1 LFLPAAALKLDDSD
15 VGGRRAMRIFPL
27 ILGLA
32 ASAVMT
38 SASLRAEDAVNAPV
52 YLVAYFEVAPSAAA
66 QTADLLRQYA
76 GASRTEDGN
85 TSLDAFQE
93 IGRPNRFAIVEAW
106 RDKKAVEAHNS
117 SAATSTLRDRLQPLL
132 ASPLDVRP
140 SGALS
145 IAAPK
150 GPAGA
155 DVIFVLTHV
164 DVVPTGKDQGIV
176 LVKELAEA
184 GRKDPTNLQFDVL
197 QQDSRPNHFTLAEA
211 WRGRSAFEANV
222 TAAHTKDFRQKLTPL
237 SGALYDERLYQ
248 ALR

>member
-1 LFLPAAALKLDDSD
+1 
-15 VGGRRAMRIFPL
+15 MRIFLL

-32 ASAVMT
+32 ASAVMA

-52 YLVAYFEVAPSAAA
+52 YLVAYFEVAPAAAA
-66 QTADLLRQYA
+66 QTADMLRQYA
-76 GASRTEDGN
+76 GASRAEDGN
-85 TSLDAFQE
+85 ASLDSFEE

-106 RDKKAVEAHNS
+106 RDKKAAEAHGS
-117 SAATSTLRDRLQPLL
+117 SAAASALRERLQPLL

-145 IAAPK
+145 VAAPK
-150 GPAGA
+150 RPAGA
-155 DVIFVLTHV
+155 DAVFVLTHV

-184 GRKDPTNLQFDVL
+184 GRKDAANLQFDVL
-197 QQDSRPNHFTLAEA
+197 QQDSRPNHFTLVEA
-211 WRGRSAFEANV
+211 WRDRSAFDANI
-222 TAAHTKDFRQKLTPL
+222 TAAHAKDFRQKLTPL

>member
-1 LFLPAAALKLDDSD
+1 
-15 VGGRRAMRIFPL
+15 MRIFPL
-27 ILGLA
+27 ILGLS
-32 ASAVMT
+32 ASALMA
-38 SASLRAEDAVNAPV
+38 SPSLRAEDAMNTPA
-52 YLVAYFEVAPSAAA
+52 YLVAYFEVAPTAAT
-66 QTADLLRQYA
+66 QTAGLLRQYA
-76 GASRTEDGN
+76 GNSRTEDGN
-85 TSLDAFQE
+85 ASIDVFEE

-106 RDKKAVEAHNS
+106 RDKKAAEAHGS
-117 SAATSTLRDRLQPLL
+117 SAPESTLRERLQPLL

-145 IAAPK
+145 VAAPK

-155 DVIFVLTHV
+155 DAIFVLTHV

-184 GRKDPTNLQFDVL
+184 GRKDPANLRFDVL
-197 QQDSRPNHFTLAEA
+197 QQDSRPNHFTLVET
-211 WRGRSAFEANV
+211 WRDRSAFDANV
-222 TAAHTKDFRQKLTPL
+222 TAAYTKDFRQKLTPL